1 MVKKLVFDKIDINP
15 ALCPPGLTRIL
26 GVDND
31 QDSGVSK
38 TLQTV
43 RVVASLDR
51 KV

>member
-1 MVKKLVFDKIDINP
+1 MVKKLVSDNIDINP
-15 ALCPPGLTRIL
+15 ALCPPGLTHFL

-38 TLQTV
+38 IPKTF

-51 KV
+51 EV